1 MYTHTQPTKGEERT
15 PEDGLAW
22 FGLEAFT
29 ANLIPAPSLLEASYI
44 LNLFTYLLSQPIKCS
59 FEILQLLLL
68 QAVFSKIK
76 YTVLFPPTTFS
87 KCVCVP
93 NRNITAPSLLY
104 KYQMHCLARPRTFL
118 AHHLPCTILKNI
130 SLKNAFSSLIP

>member
-1 MYTHTQPTKGEERT
+1 MCIHTQSTKGEERT
-15 PEDGLAW
+15 PEDSLAW

-76 YTVLFPPTTFS
+76 YTVLFPLLLSLNAYVFQIETSLPHFFCTNT
-87 KCVCVP
+87 KCTV
-93 NRNITAPSLLY
+93 
-104 KYQMHCLARPRTFL
+104 
-118 AHHLPCTILKNI
+118 
-130 SLKNAFSSLIP
+130 